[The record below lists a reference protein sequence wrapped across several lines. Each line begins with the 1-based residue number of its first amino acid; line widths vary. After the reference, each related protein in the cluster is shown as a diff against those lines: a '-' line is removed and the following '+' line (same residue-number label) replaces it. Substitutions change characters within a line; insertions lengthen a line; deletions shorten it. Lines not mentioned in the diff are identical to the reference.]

1 MLPKRENSF
10 DYGPQRSDE
19 SNESYKKR
27 IESALEPPQSPDYGP
42 PKSDE
47 EQQKKAQGKPVEDN
61 VKVININ
68 KADKSS
74 SDQLIGEDL
83 SSKIPELET
92 ESPEKSKEDDL
103 DLDLQVGGEMTSV
116 DLDELFK

>member
-1 MLPKRENSF
+1 MLPERENSF

-42 PKSDE
+42 PKSTSDE

-61 VKVININ
+61 VKVINID
-68 KADKSS
+68 KADTSS
-74 SDQLIGEDL
+74 SEQLIGEDL

-92 ESPEKSKEDDL
+92 ESSEKSREE